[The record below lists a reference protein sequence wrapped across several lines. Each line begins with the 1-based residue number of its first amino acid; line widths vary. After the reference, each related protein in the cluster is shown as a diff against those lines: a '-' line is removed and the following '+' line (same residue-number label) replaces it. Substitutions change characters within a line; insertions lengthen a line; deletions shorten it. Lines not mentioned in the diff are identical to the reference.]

1 MHAAVRR
8 HLESMSG
15 TLHNPTT
22 RSVYPAIWAARAGRV
37 ARPYV
42 QLWAGLDIG
51 VGISTLQ
58 GTQREGMGHVR
69 RSSGTCCPTR

>member
-22 RSVYPAIWAARAGRV
+22 RSVYPAIWAAEPHYLTAHMCRYGRV
-37 ARPYV
+37 RGLSETERSHGAAVLVRPW
-42 QLWAGLDIG
+42 L
-51 VGISTLQ
+51 
-58 GTQREGMGHVR
+58 
-69 RSSGTCCPTR
+69 PK